1 MYYACMVAMQ
11 IRDVPEPARD
21 ALAKRA
27 QAKGQ
32 SLQAYL
38 REMVLREAA
47 FANNLEVLDDVASW
61 RGGDATLDDV
71 LAARDVARRDVGS

>member
-1 MYYACMVAMQ
+1 MVAMQ

-21 ALAKRA
+21 ALARRA

-47 FANNLEVLDDVASW
+47 FANNLDVLDEVAEW
-61 RGGDATLDDV
+61 RTGGEATLDDV
-71 LAARDVARRDVGS
+71 LAARDDARRDVG